1 MKNSGIERINT
12 KKHIIITAAL
22 LVVAVGAVVA
32 VLNKD
37 KLLAS
42 KNETAET
49 TTVASETAETTDGY
63 TGADFEFET
72 YETDETVGEDY
83 VDDFDQAAYDSDYY
97 ATVVTPAD
105 IEDQSIKDL
114 ATYYSGYELYD
125 LKAKIELE
133 DKYEEYIC
141 PTLEKYLRPT
151 GDVQGFCCFS
161 NSPDIFWMRLVFKA
175 DEASLKS
182 YMDGLVSGDFLY
194 EGDGNAEGCFAEETT
209 SDGKIG
215 YSWTSASV
223 GGTSY
228 HKYEITFDPAAQV
241 VNLYVEFGGGVG

>member
-1 MKNSGIERINT
+1 MNNSGIERINT

-49 TTVASETAETTDGY
+49 TTVASETA
-63 TGADFEFET
+63 
-72 YETDETVGEDY
+72 ETVGEDY

-161 NSPDIFWMRLVFKA
+161 NSPDIFWRRLVFKA
-175 DEASLKS
+175 DETSLKS

-209 SDGKIG
+209 ADGKIG
-215 YSWTSASV
+215 YSWISASV

>member
-63 TGADFEFET
+63 T
-72 YETDETVGEDY
+72 GEDY

-182 YMDGLVSGDFLY
+182 YMDGLVSGDLLY

>member
-42 KNETAET
+42 KN
-49 TTVASETAETTDGY
+49 ETAETTDGY

-114 ATYYSGYELYD
+114 AAYYSGYELYD

-133 DKYEEYIC
+133 DKYEEYMRSLTLINLLALFCPPTFSLLYIC
-141 PTLEKYLRPT
+141 
-151 GDVQGFCCFS
+151 
-161 NSPDIFWMRLVFKA
+161 N
-175 DEASLKS
+175 
-182 YMDGLVSGDFLY
+182 GLVLLLLHNQNHHY
-194 EGDGNAEGCFAEETT
+194 
-209 SDGKIG
+209 
-215 YSWTSASV
+215 
-223 GGTSY
+223 Y
-228 HKYEITFDPAAQV
+228 HF
-241 VNLYVEFGGGVG
+241 